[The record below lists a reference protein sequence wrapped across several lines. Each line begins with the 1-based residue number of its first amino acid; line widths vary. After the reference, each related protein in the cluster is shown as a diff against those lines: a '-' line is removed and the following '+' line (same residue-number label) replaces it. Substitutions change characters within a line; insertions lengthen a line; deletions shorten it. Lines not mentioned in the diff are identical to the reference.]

1 MRTGCPERWTFV
13 GVFFLGILALL
24 RVNSHNT
31 SVIASRGVAAKPFQG
46 SIILA
51 DQQSGK
57 DMGAKIVAAN
67 LALGSEKGEIR
78 VAQSGEISNAILLS
92 QNHDLVC
99 AGEVTLTMT
108 TLRAKIT
115 QQSNTRVR
123 GCTLSSIQVSAP
135 PDGAEIFSKETSNV
149 EIDGVTFIGGG
160 YHIAYRSVSNF
171 SIKNTRHVSIT
182 AKGTSPIL
190 VESCTEGHITWP
202 RIEGF
207 AVPSGDTG
215 IRLIGIDR
223 SSHIDVSD
231 PMIQN
236 VDASTVPG
244 CGGVTFTSSRSSA
257 LRGGVIRGLK
267 NCDGVLTESAGREA
281 ASDIDIIGTVSTGHN
296 ASPGLG
302 ANANNGEGFDIF
314 NSRRVHLSGVTA
326 NDNGKSPDNRMPGIE
341 VSNSTQISIRDCT
354 SNDNG
359 VEGIRV
365 DGSPGV
371 TIRES
376 HTNRNGGDGILVE
389 PALGRVNATEGSPIA
404 DWTPGDANMTF
415 SAVWPVLTKIV
426 IGRAVYTI
434 ASLPSTA
441 QLKLTK
447 DFSGATGKYSYN
459 VDSYAEIVGG
469 ESLDNGLSS
478 AGLPVN
484 QKAGQRE
491 GVYFAGGFSGE
502 ITGRVTRLHASDTQ
516 TRKTQ
521 TFGIRVENRARIVA
535 NDNSLTGNLAGGI
548 QDSPGRSS
556 IQ

>member
-1 MRTGCPERWTFV
+1 MRTGYPERWGFL
-13 GVFFLGILALL
+13 GLLFLGILAQP
-24 RVNSHNT
+24 RANWCDT
-31 SVIASRGVAAKPFQG
+31 SSIAPRGGRSRPGQGNVIF
-46 SIILA
+46 A
-51 DQQSGK
+51 DQQSGN
-57 DMGAKIVAAN
+57 DMGAKIVAAD
-67 LALGSEKGEIR
+67 LALGSQKGEIR
-78 VAQSGEISNAILLS
+78 VAKSGEISDAVLLS

-115 QQSNTRVR
+115 QQSNTHVR
-123 GCTLSSIQVSAP
+123 GCTLSSMQVSAP
-135 PDGAEIFSKETSNV
+135 PDGAEISSKEASNV

-160 YHIAYRSVSNF
+160 YHIAYRSISNF

-190 VESCTEGHITWP
+190 VESSTEGHITSP

-215 IRLIGIDR
+215 IRLIGINR
-223 SSHIDVSD
+223 SSYIDVSD

-267 NCDGVLTESAGREA
+267 NCDGVLTESTGREA

-302 ANANNGEGFDIF
+302 TNANNGEGFDIF

-326 NDNGKSPDNRMPGIE
+326 RDNGKYSGNRQPGIE
-341 VSNSTQISIRDCT
+341 VSNSTQISISDCT

-359 VEGIRV
+359 VDGIRV
-365 DGSPGV
+365 DGSLGV
-371 TIRES
+371 SIRES
-376 HTNRNGGDGILVE
+376 HTNRNGGVGILVE
-389 PALGRVNATEGSPIA
+389 PALGRVSVTEGSPIA
-404 DWTPGDANMTF
+404 DWTPGNANMTF
-415 SAVWPVLTKIV
+415 SAVWPALTKIV
-426 IGRAVYTI
+426 IDGAVYTI
-434 ASLPSTA
+434 ASLPSTT

-447 DFSGATGKYSYN
+447 SFSGATGKYSYN

-469 ESLDNGLSS
+469 ESLDNGQSS
-478 AGLPVN
+478 IGLPIN
-484 QKAGQRE
+484 QKAGERE

-502 ITGRVTRLHASDTQ
+502 ITGRVTRLHAADTQ
-516 TRKTQ
+516 NQKTQ

-548 QDSPGRSS
+548 QDSPGKSS
-556 IQ
+556 IR